1 MNRIRNMFEQCRNRK
16 EAALIGFVSAGDP
29 DMETSRKIIFSMLD
43 HGMDLLEIGIPFSD
57 PTADGPVI
65 QLASQRALKAG
76 VSLGT
81 ALKMVKEIRE
91 HYPTPIV
98 LFSYLNPILAHGPEK
113 FCKDAAAAGADGVLV
128 VDMPLE
134 ESGELLPFLEASGL
148 VSIPLV
154 APTTPE
160 DRMEIICRNAKGF
173 IYLVSMTG
181 VTGSGGLHTDGA
193 GAMARKVRAV
203 SPVPVALGFGIS
215 EASQVAALVPHADGI
230 VIGSAFVRVI
240 GETADREKIPAILG
254 KMTKEFK
261 KACTHSR

>member
-1 MNRIRNMFEQCRNRK
+1 MNRISRMFNQCEKHK
-16 EAALIGFVSAGDP
+16 EAALIGFVTAGDP

-43 HGMDLLEIGIPFSD
+43 NGMDLLEIGIPFSD
-57 PTADGPVI
+57 PTADGPAI

-76 VSLGT
+76 MSLGP

-91 HYPTPIV
+91 KYPTPIV

-134 ESGELLPFLEASGL
+134 ESNELLPFLKVSGL

-160 DRMEIICRNAKGF
+160 DRMKEICKNAEGF
-173 IYLVSMTG
+173 LYLVSMTG
-181 VTGSGGLHTDGA
+181 VTGSGGLDPEKA
-193 GAMARKVRAV
+193 GAMARKVRSL

-215 EASQVAALVPHADGI
+215 EASQVAALAPHTDGI
-230 VIGSAFVRVI
+230 VIGSAFVRTI
-240 GETADREKIPAILG
+240 GETKDKEKIPEILG
-254 KMTKEFK
+254 RMTREFK
-261 KACTHSR
+261 QACKYSG

>member
-1 MNRIRNMFEQCRNRK
+1 MNRIRAMFEQCKARN

-29 DMETSRKIIFSMLD
+29 DIDTSRALIFSMLD
-43 HGMDLLEIGIPFSD
+43 AGLDLLELGIPFSD
-57 PTADGPVI
+57 PTADGPAI

-76 VSLGT
+76 MHVRA

-91 HYPTPIV
+91 RHPTPIV

-113 FCKDAAAAGADGVLV
+113 FCKDAAEAGADGVLV

-134 ESGELLPFLEASGL
+134 ESRELLPFLEASGL
-148 VSIPLV
+148 VAIPLV

-160 DRMEIICRNAKGF
+160 ERMREICKNAKGF
-173 IYLVSMTG
+173 VYLVSMTG
-181 VTGSGGLHTDGA
+181 VTGSGGLDPEKA
-193 GAMARKVRAV
+193 GVLARRVRAL

-215 EASQVAALVPHADGI
+215 EASQVKALAPESDGI

-240 GETADREKIPAILG
+240 GETADKEKIPALLG
-254 KMTKEFK
+254 EMTRDFK
-261 KACTHSR
+261 AACKQGR